1 MVCDDLEESCKPK
14 GVHTCVPC
22 TQRAGSF
29 TSERSGPSAERRRA
43 LLTPAVSA
51 RRFGLLNDHDAGPPI
66 SCGE

>member
-1 MVCDDLEESCKPK
+1 MVCDDLEEAETEGRSQLRPL
-14 GVHTCVPC
+14 